1 MNVVAAPQAEVP
13 VFGLGSS
20 ILDYGVSSLVPRH
33 QRSRLDLFWP
43 AIAFQ
48 VIVCT
53 RSERSLNMFQEVVLR
68 MARAGVTKRED
79 IAEQTCL
86 RPSLIRVVAV
96 QLHSMGLLHASG
108 LPTSDG
114 EKLLDESR
122 DYEETMTGYVFRDA
136 WEGRLLPRFMRGPL
150 PMFDVESPI
159 RKGAGLFITGKL
171 GTAGK
176 PWRVNKAPVFEPPQV
191 SPRASTLPTSWQ
203 VIKAIHG
210 HRRDWRNNLSHV
222 YQRGSGAGQ
231 PPVSASTVRITPRAE
246 PVLLATVAFIT
257 DQNDETRRFEVCDPC
272 GLGVSSFLQGVMSRS
287 VSNGQSKHLADEIGH
302 LVERAYGGPASD
314 RRQELLK
321 RRAQAAQA
329 AENRCG
335 GVAPAAIHES
345 LINMELNYA
354 DTSKHPHEAAYVA
367 CVRVLEDVLAQQG
380 DLGGGMGFA
389 DDGFD
394 NVAMLV
400 ESASAVGFSDD
411 TLQPILP
418 RFFVVNGRRLRAVVS
433 GEASSLDAVCGVL
446 VCAARRNATHCF
458 RNLAKEWSESLV
470 FLAQLKEDRNRLSH
484 KDRTLASPKLPR
496 DEVLIGVYKIAQTL
510 LAGRLKCDKR
520 SPVEVSGSIAISAT
534 ASDRDGRI
542 VAAHVVET
550 ELGTEILAD
559 RALFN
564 NLRDMLAHSTAV
576 TQLLDGSSEFIPLE
590 VMRPHI
596 REAVKSAYAAL
607 ECALTYLFSSSGA
620 FRLTDVALDG
630 KQIDDPQIDSAI
642 TAAGFDLPEAALR
655 ESLYFVSQAKLTK
668 ALERGECDSLGAA
681 MVGLLLREQV
691 AKGGILHE
699 LAKARPD
706 FVAGVCRVIRHRGHE
721 EVVIHPTEVCALSN
735 TVMTLIKAVK
745 RID

>member
-1 MNVVAAPQAEVP
+1 MNVIAAQQAEMP
-13 VFGLGSS
+13 AFGLGSS
-20 ILDYGVSSLVPRH
+20 ILDYGVSSLVPMH
-33 QRSRLDLFWP
+33 QRSCLDLFWP

-68 MARAGVTKRED
+68 MARAGVTKREE

-86 RPSLIRVVAV
+86 RPSLIKVVAV
-96 QLHSMGLLHASG
+96 QLQAMGLLHASG
-108 LPTSDG
+108 LPTSAG

-122 DYEETMTGYVFRDA
+122 DYEETTTGYVFRDA

-150 PMFDVESPI
+150 PVFDVESPI
-159 RKGAGLFITGKL
+159 RKGAGLFITGQL

-176 PWRVNKAPVFEPPQV
+176 PWRVDKAVVFEPPQV
-191 SPRASTLPTSWQ
+191 SPRALTPPTSWQ

-210 HRRDWRNNLSHV
+210 HRREWRNNQARV
-222 YQRGSGAGQ
+222 DQRGSGAGQ

-272 GLGVSSFLQGVMSRS
+272 GLGTSSFLQGVISRA
-287 VSNGQSKHLADEIGH
+287 VSDGECKHLADEIGR

-314 RRQELLK
+314 RRQALLK
-321 RRAQAAQA
+321 QRAQAAQA
-329 AENRCG
+329 VETRCG
-335 GVAPAAIHES
+335 GRAPAAIHES
-345 LINMELNYA
+345 LINMEMNYA
-354 DTSKHPHEAAYVA
+354 DTSKHPHEPAYVA
-367 CVRVLEDVLAQQG
+367 TVRVLEDVLAQQG
-380 DLGGGMGFA
+380 TLGGGVGFA
-389 DDGFD
+389 DDGLD

-400 ESASAVGFSDD
+400 EAASAIGFTDD

-418 RFFVVNGRRLRAVVS
+418 KFFVVNGRRLRGVVS

-446 VCAARRNATHCF
+446 VCAARRHASHCF
-458 RNLAKEWSESLV
+458 RRLAKEWCESLV

-496 DEVLIGVYKIAQTL
+496 DEVLIGVYKVAQIL
-510 LAGRLKCDKR
+510 LAGRLESDVR
-520 SPVEVSGSIAISAT
+520 SPAENDGDIPMSGMT
-534 ASDRDGRI
+534 SDRDGRI

-550 ELGTEILAD
+550 EFGPEILAD
-559 RALFN
+559 RALFD
-564 NLRDMLAHSTAV
+564 NLRDMIARSRAV
-576 TQLLDGSSEFIPLE
+576 AQLLEGSSVFIPLE
-590 VMRPHI
+590 VMRPYI

-607 ECALTYLFSSSGA
+607 ECTLTPLLVSPGV
-620 FRLTDVALDG
+620 FRIGDIALDG

-655 ESLYFVSQAKLTK
+655 SSLHFVSQARLTK
-668 ALERGECDSLGAA
+668 ALERGESDSLGAA
-681 MVGLLLREQV
+681 MVGLLLREQ
-691 AKGGILHE
+691 AAQEGILHE
-699 LAKARPD
+699 VAKVRPD

-721 EVVIHPTEVCALSN
+721 DVVIHPAEVCGLSN
-735 TVMTLIKAVK
+735 TVMSLIKAVR